1 MKMRDKM
8 RQWLLPVVMLVATG
22 LWLGAASRPFGTDPF
37 SGGYEGKA
45 FNITVT
51 DTDIDA
57 AFEVVNADSAANYTY
72 TPVATD
78 TTVMVKYLGGNGDT
92 ALVKITGIRPK
103 RGVGNGNSY
112 SAGRDT
118 LAYVE
123 KLLKVDGG
131 DSVAVDSVLH
141 MFEQAW
147 VDSAKGALILVW
159 AKGNSAT
166 GTPLVKIPKNRITSP
181 IAHVLFG
188 ANDTPVLEQI
198 TYSIA
203 SSTSIVY
210 ELRQYPNIENALQ
223 YTNDYVVRD
232 RVMVDDNNR
241 EITHVFPGG
250 MWFPPRSYIA
260 VMGLGG
266 AANQTGTVTLIGKR
280 RSRR

>member
-1 MKMRDKM
+1 MKLKDKM
-8 RQWLLPVVMLVATG
+8 RQWLIPVVLLAGGV
-22 LWLGAASRPFGTDPF
+22 LWLGAANKPFGTDPF
-37 SGGYEGKA
+37 SGGYEGKP

-57 AFEVVNADSAANYTY
+57 AFEIVNADSGALYTY
-72 TPVATD
+72 TPIATD
-78 TTVMVKYLGGNGDT
+78 TTVLVKYLGSNGDT

-103 RGVGNGNSY
+103 RGGAY
-112 SAGRDT
+112 AAGKDT
-118 LAYVE
+118 LGYVE

-166 GTPLVKIPKNRITSP
+166 GTPLVKIPKNKITAP

-188 ANDTPVLEQI
+188 AGDTPVLEQI
-198 TYSIA
+198 TYSTA
-203 SSTSIVY
+203 SASSIVY

-223 YTNDYVVRD
+223 YANDYVVRD
-232 RVMVDDNNR
+232 RVMVDANNR

-250 MWFPPRSYIA
+250 MRFPPKSYIA

-266 AANQTGTVTLIGKR
+266 AADQTGTVTLIGKR
-280 RSRR
+280 RSLR